1 MQAHP
6 YPSQLALA
14 CQEAVKPT
22 KVADNLLQ
30 GLPNNQF
37 GQSLN
42 STHHYETIT
51 NRNQSRLT
59 DPSVTYLYCSDI
71 TAFKVR
77 GRT

>member
-1 MQAHP
+1 MRAHP

-30 GLPNNQF
+30 ELPNNQF
-37 GQSLN
+37 GQGLN
-42 STHHYETIT
+42 SAHHYGTIR

-59 DPSVTYLYCSDI
+59 DLSVTHFDCL
-71 TAFKVR
+71 
-77 GRT
+77 

>member
-1 MQAHP
+1 MQAHS

-30 GLPNNQF
+30 GLSNNQF
-37 GQSLN
+37 GQRLN
-42 STHHYETIT
+42 STHHYETII

-59 DPSVTYLYCSDI
+59 D
-71 TAFKVR
+71 
-77 GRT
+77 